1 MALIKW
7 SRDLSVGVASLDAQ
21 HQRMFQMF
29 DDLNEAMLEGT
40 DRAAIGEIINGLIA
54 YAQEHFVRE
63 EKLFA
68 QTAYRDEAAHKL
80 EHDAFIRKAS
90 LLKEE
95 HLGGKDGI
103 PLQVL
108 NFMSAW
114 LQEHICGTD
123 KKYTAHL
130 NSRGIK

>member
-7 SRDLSVGVASLDAQ
+7 SQVLSVGVASLDAQ
-21 HQRMFQMF
+21 HQRLFQMF
-29 DDLNEAMLEGT
+29 DDLNEAMLRGK
-40 DRAAIGEIINGLIA
+40 DREAIGEIIDGLIA

-68 QTAYRDEAAHKL
+68 QTAYRDAAAHKL
-80 EHDAFIRKAS
+80 EHDAFIRKAA

-103 PLQVL
+103 ASKALD
-108 NFMSAW
+108 FMSAW

-123 KKYTAHL
+123 KQYTAHL

>member
-1 MALIKW
+1 MAPFKW
-7 SRDLSVGVASLDAQ
+7 SPDMSVGVASLDTQ
-21 HQRMFQMF
+21 HQRLFQMF
-29 DDLNEAMLEGT
+29 DDLNAAMLEGK
-40 DRAAIGEIINGLIA
+40 DREAVGGIIDGLIA

-68 QTAYRDEAAHKL
+68 QTAYREAAAHTL
-80 EHDAFIRKAS
+80 EHADFIRKTA

-103 PLQVL
+103 ALKAL
-108 NFMSAW
+108 DFMSAW
-114 LQEHICGTD
+114 LREHIHGTD